1 MLKVKKNDK
10 VKIVK
15 GKDRGKSGKVLR
27 INRQDGKVFV
37 EGANIVS
44 KHTRQQDQSKPGGI
58 IKKEGPINIAN
69 VRVICHNC
77 GKPARIGFD
86 ISGSGIKNRICK
98 KCNQQI

>member
-69 VRVICHNC
+69 VRVICPNC
-77 GKPARIGFD
+77 SKPARVGFD
-86 ISGSGIKNRICK
+86 ISGSGEKARVCK

>member
-1 MLKVKKNDK
+1 MLKIKKNDRVK
-10 VKIVK
+10 VVK

-27 INRQDGKVFV
+27 INRQDGKVYV
-37 EGANIVS
+37 EGANIIS

-69 VRVICHNC
+69 VRVICPNC
-77 GKPARIGFD
+77 SKPARIGFD
-86 ISGSGIKNRICK
+86 ISESGIKNRICK